1 VVLRPFFNYRKMTE
15 EQLQPLKAEI
25 ETYEY
30 AIKDKQARIN
40 LLNQGIKYDKDKL
53 RLAKKYLESL
63 TKEKE

>member
-1 VVLRPFFNYRKMTE
+1 MTE

-30 AIKDKQARIN
+30 AIKDKQSRIN

-53 RLAKKYLESL
+53 KLAKKYLESL
-63 TKEKE
+63 TKDADTKKEN